1 MSLLLIIEHNNQTCH
16 HSTGALLHAVKQ
28 YQAHHES
35 GPVIALIAGH
45 ECDSVANTVAG
56 MSGID
61 KVIVADNVC
70 YAHLLPEV
78 ISLLAINTA
87 KEQGAQAIIMAA
99 TSVGKN
105 ILPRVAALLDM
116 PAVADVIQIQ
126 DKYIYQRPIYAG
138 NALQTVH
145 NSATI
150 QCLTIRPTAFQGSS
164 IAVKETPATVIPH
177 DHTIDNSLSMFM
189 SLSESAT
196 TERPSLSSA
205 RVVVSGGRGLQSK
218 EQFTMLESLAKPLNA
233 AIGASRAAVDAGF
246 VPNEYQVGQT
256 GQVVAPEL
264 YIAIGISGAIQHL
277 AGMKDSRIIVAI
289 NKDPDAPIFQIA
301 DYGLVGDLFEIV
313 PKLTAL
319 LSEGQS
325 CKKN

>member
-1 MSLLLIIEHNNQTCH
+1 MSLLLIIEHNNQVCH
-16 HSTGALLHAVKQ
+16 HSTAALLYATQQ
-28 YQAHHES
+28 YKAYVS
-35 GPVIALIAGH
+35 GPIIALVAGYKC
-45 ECDSVANTVAG
+45 ETVAETIAG

-61 KVIVADNVC
+61 TVILADDPS
-70 YAHLLPEV
+70 YAHLLPEA
-78 ISLLAINTA
+78 ISSLAVDIVNKLSA
-87 KEQGAQAIIMAA
+87 KAIIMAA

-105 ILPRVAALLDM
+105 ILPRVAALLDK

-126 DKYIYQRPIYAG
+126 DRETYQRPIYAG
-138 NALQTVH
+138 NALQIVR
-145 NSATI
+145 NSASI
-150 QCLTIRPTAFQGSS
+150 QCFTIRPTAFQ
-164 IAVKETPATVIPH
+164 AKMNMKTETPATITGVEH
-177 DHTIDNSLSMFM
+177 KVQNCQSRFM
-189 SLSESAT
+189 SLSASAT

-218 EQFTMLESLAKPLNA
+218 EQFTMLELLAKPLNA

-301 DYGLVGDLFEIV
+301 DYGLVGDLFDIV

-319 LSEGQS
+319 LSEAQ
-325 CKKN
+325 